1 MLNTPMIRLAT
12 IMPTAATERTAPSV
26 DSSVRS
32 SSIGVSRVCRKP
44 MQKVTTVIRAINT
57 VMPECWR
64 RKLIP
69 CRKSAQKPVVVR
81 RGGVLTVRHTSSM
94 HATVRTMVAMSI
106 VSTVVIPEEAMSNP
120 AMAGEIRY
128 WDIYYPLTPISFLFK
143 KVLLFQKIVIPL
155 RPEYK

>member
-1 MLNTPMIRLAT
+1 
-12 IMPTAATERTAPSV
+12 
-26 DSSVRS
+26 
-32 SSIGVSRVCRKP
+32 

-120 AMAGEIRY
+120 AIAGEIRY
-128 WDIYYPLTPISFLFK
+128 WDAEANWTSPPARAYCSGVSRSVT
-143 KVLLFQKIVIPL
+143 VA
-155 RPEYK
+155 R